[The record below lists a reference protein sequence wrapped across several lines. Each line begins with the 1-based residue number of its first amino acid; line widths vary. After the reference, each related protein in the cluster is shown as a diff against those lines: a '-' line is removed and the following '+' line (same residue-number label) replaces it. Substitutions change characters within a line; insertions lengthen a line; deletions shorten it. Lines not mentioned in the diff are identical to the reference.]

1 MSKNERLQILL
12 SAEQKLK
19 LEAKAKRSGFDSAS
33 DSVRFLINSFVNDT
47 INVFVETE
55 LVEIASPELE
65 KEIGEA
71 LAEVAAGKT
80 ITLDPRD
87 KDFHKKMIDFANNRK
102 KSKVHK

>member
-1 MSKNERLQILL
+1 MVIMSKSERLQILL
-12 SAEQKLK
+12 STEQKLK

-47 INVFVETE
+47 INVNIFAETE

-71 LAEVAAGKT
+71 LAEVAAGET
-80 ITLDPRD
+80 ITLNPRD
-87 KDFHKKMIDFANNRK
+87 PEFHKKMIAFADE
-102 KSKVHK
+102 